1 MNIFTKRTALLLT
14 MSLLLG
20 SIGLRAQT
28 WEQIVN
34 DKTTWL
40 FGLGSGSTIEEA
52 QSEAQ
57 KDLIGKIST
66 TVASTFDIIEDERT
80 KNGELDA
87 SSYISSKV
95 STYSFASLP
104 NLDHLD
110 KPDGDMQYSL
120 YFIKRNEVGK
130 IFEGRKNK
138 VMELVQSGEKAESQ
152 CKVGDA
158 LKCYYWAFTLLK
170 TMQYPNEVKYTDG
183 EHKEHQ
189 LATYLPLKIDGIF
202 SDIRVNV
209 ANRDEDIAELFFS
222 FRGHPVVNM
231 EYSYFNGR
239 NYSNIY
245 GVKDGRGDVELL
257 PGYTPEYLQIK
268 VEYTYYQDAKFGCP
282 EVQAVQ
288 EVVKSHT
295 LSKATMKV
303 PMRKTTPALA
313 KENLTE
319 KIVPALTE
327 SVTTSPCKSALVEL
341 SNDDTYRSK
350 TEAFIAAIRSNT
362 PHSVDHLFTD
372 EGLVMYNQLLKYG
385 IARIYGQPDYKVYQR
400 GDEVVVRSIPMSFS
414 FKQGARKSIVEDVV
428 LYFDASEKIH
438 WLSFAL
444 EAEAA
449 NDILSKGA
457 WSDTVR
463 RTILGFMEDYKTAYC
478 LERIDYLN
486 QVFSDDALIIVGHVL
501 KTLDRTNE
509 KDRIS
514 YRNNKLI
521 RKTQYT
527 KDQYMKHL
535 QACFNRNEC
544 INIHF
549 ADNDITKAGKGGETF
564 GIQIKQDYYSTTYGD
579 SGYLFLV
586 VDFNNPAEPT
596 ILVRVWQEEPDPEF
610 GMANLN
616 ILQ

>member
-20 SIGLRAQT
+20 TIGLKAQR
-28 WEQIVN
+28 WEEIVN
-34 DKTTWL
+34 DKNTWL
-40 FGLGSGSTIEEA
+40 YGEGSGFTIEEA
-52 QSEAQ
+52 RSAAQ
-57 KDLIGKIST
+57 KDLIGKVST
-66 TVASTFDIIEDERT
+66 TVASSFDILEDERT
-80 KNGELDA
+80 KNGEIDA

-110 KPDGDMQYSL
+110 KPEGDENFAL
-120 YFIKRNEVGK
+120 YFIKRSEVNK

-138 VMELVQSGEKAESQ
+138 VMELVSSGEKAESQ
-152 CKVGDA
+152 YKVGDA

-183 EHKEHQ
+183 DKNEHL

-202 SDIRVNV
+202 DDIRANVVNW
-209 ANRDEDIAELFFS
+209 DEDIAELFFT

-245 GVKDGRGDVELL
+245 SVKDGRGDVELL
-257 PGYTPEYLQIK
+257 SNFTPDYLQIK
-268 VEYTYYQDAKFGCP
+268 VEYAYYQDAKFGCP
-282 EVQAVQ
+282 EVQSVQ

-295 LSKATMKV
+295 LSKAFLKV
-303 PMRKTTPALA
+303 PMKKKTPELVEEHLA
-313 KENLTE
+313 AGTE
-319 KIVPALTE
+319 TAQSERI
-327 SVTTSPCKSALVEL
+327 TTSSRKSALIEL
-341 SNDDTYRSK
+341 TDDDTYRSMAD
-350 TEAFIAAIRSNT
+350 AFIAAIRSND
-362 PHSVDHLFTD
+362 PHSIDHLFTD
-372 EGLVMYNQLLKYG
+372 EGLVMYNQLLRYG
-385 IARIYGQPDYKVYQR
+385 TPRIYGQPDYKIYQR
-400 GDEVVVRSIPMSFS
+400 GDEVVARSIPMSFS
-414 FKQGARKSIVEDVV
+414 FKQGARKSIIEDVV
-428 LYFDASEKIH
+428 LCFDASEKIH

-449 NDILSKGA
+449 NDILTKGA

-463 RTILGFMEDYKTAYC
+463 RTILSFMEDYKTAYC
-478 LERIDYLN
+478 LERTDYLN

-501 KTLDRTNE
+501 KTLDRTND

-514 YRNNKLI
+514 FKNNKLVK
-521 RKTQYT
+521 RTQYT
-527 KDQYMKHL
+527 KDQYIKHL
-535 QACFNRNEC
+535 QACFDRNEC

-586 VDFNNPAEPT
+586 VDFNNPDEPT
-596 ILVRVWQEEPDPEF
+596 ILVRVWQEDPDPEF
-610 GMANLN
+610 GLANLN
-616 ILQ
+616 KLQ